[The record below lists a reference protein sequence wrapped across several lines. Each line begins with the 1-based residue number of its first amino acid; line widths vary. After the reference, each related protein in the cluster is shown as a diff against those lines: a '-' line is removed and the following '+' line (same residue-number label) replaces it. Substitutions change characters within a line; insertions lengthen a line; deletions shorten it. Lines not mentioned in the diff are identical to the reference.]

1 MSAPSDSR
9 PWLVQMDRA
18 NTERWLMESKVDGT
32 FLIRESDS
40 VKGAYVLSTM

>member
-1 MSAPSDSR
+1 MTAQTDST
-9 PWLVQMDRA
+9 PWLVQMGRTD
-18 NTERWLMESKVDGT
+18 TERWLLESKVDGT